1 MGDKPAKSE
10 SGPPPQQDI
19 ARTRDIGTENIIL
32 DTQSNFLNRI
42 LEGTGEQRQQVQDIF
57 TNIGQPIQDI
67 LSKLLQGELG
77 AAQLPRVR
85 RETESSLRQESRVS
99 DAIRE
104 MISRTTPR
112 GSFAG
117 DRLLAQNQR
126 EFGVA
131 RGGIIPRAIESGI
144 DRFAPLASDQARL
157 LLANLGF
164 QTGLQQEELGRS
176 VDFNP
181 QGESRFNQTRE
192 LVRQGNQVSTQ
203 TGAKQGAA
211 GQILQAGALAGGL
224 ALGGGGGGGGL
235 SPAELAPQFG

>member
-1 MGDKPAKSE
+1 MGDKPATSQ

-19 ARTRDIGTENIIL
+19 ARTRDVGAENIIL

-42 LEGTGEQRQQVQDIF
+42 LEGTGEQRGQVQDIF

-77 AAQLPRVR
+77 AAQLPGVQ

-131 RGGIIPRAIESGI
+131 RGGIVPRAIETGI

-176 VDFNP
+176 VAFNP
-181 QGESRFNQTRE
+181 QGESRFNQSRE
-192 LVRQGNQVSTQ
+192 LIRQGNQESTQ
-203 TGAKQGAA
+203 QGAKSGAA
-211 GQILQAGALAGGL
+211 GQILQAGAFLGGSALGAGAGG
-224 ALGGGGGGGGL
+224 AAGAGGGGGVV
-235 SPAELAPQFG
+235 